1 MTFLSPRQV
10 LPILLWEGNAPQLSH
25 NVPNHLFKLTGM
37 DASPTEQ
44 QTNIK
49 MLWLITHHF
58 TNLFSSPISFLDID
72 MVMGDVQYG
81 HKTLPKKLLFRH
93 YSHIWFEAAYRHTL
107 LSTLPS
113 ISLLSIVSLFYVSFT
128 GCESNLKIKLFF
140 P

>member
-81 HKTLPKKLLFRH
+81 HKTLPKKLLFRQITPTYGLRLHTDTRYCQH
-93 YSHIWFEAAYRHTL
+93 YHPF
-107 LSTLPS
+107 
-113 ISLLSIVSLFYVSFT
+113 LFY
-128 GCESNLKIKLFF
+128 LLFPF
-140 P
+140 SMSLSQAVNQI